1 MPGAGDSLWLV
12 AALNSRA
19 RALLHAVVTEFIAT
33 GEPVGSRTLQRKY
46 GFDLSP
52 ATIRNVLADLEDDGY
67 LAQPHTS
74 AGRVPTALAFRTFID
89 ALLQAN
95 RVDGP
100 RSEAIDGWLAGL
112 HPGSDIVR
120 ESGRLL
126 SDLTGA
132 PAVAARPRTVARA
145 LRKLRF
151 IVTRPG
157 ELLAVVVF
165 ADGAVENRYLTVER
179 ALDEAQLDRIHRI
192 LEEAVEG
199 QTLPALREH
208 FAARLALAHDD
219 LAVSVRLGLTLVE
232 EALRDADR
240 GVDLVVE
247 GLARLL
253 DRDDPYRSGDL
264 RELYRVLEDK
274 ARLVTLLDGT
284 LASTHVQ
291 VFFDEEVTGSP
302 CSLSVVAAP
311 YREESGPAVGAVGI
325 IGLARMDYS
334 TVVPLVSAA
343 ADAVST
349 AFTRSR
355 KDPPR
360 SKDG

>member
-1 MPGAGDSLWLV
+1 MS
-12 AALNSRA
+12 ALTHRA

-52 ATIRNVLADLEDDGY
+52 ATIRSVLADLEDDGF

-74 AGRVPTALAFRTFID
+74 AGRVPTPLGFRTFID
-89 ALLQAN
+89 CLLDAKT
-95 RVDGP
+95 VDGA

-112 HPGSDIVR
+112 QPGSDIVR

-165 ADGAVENRYLTVER
+165 ADGAVENRYVAVER
-179 ALDEAQLDRIHRI
+179 ALDEAHIDRIHRI
-192 LEEAVEG
+192 LEEVVEG
-199 QTLPALREH
+199 QTLTALRDH
-208 FAARLALAHDD
+208 FAARLAVAHDD
-219 LAVSVRLGLTLVE
+219 LAVSTRLGLTLVE
-232 EALRDADR
+232 GALRDADR

-247 GLARLL
+247 GVGRLL
-253 DRDDPYRSGDL
+253 DRGEPHRSEDL

-274 ARLVTLLDGT
+274 ARLVALLDGT

-291 VFFDEEVTGSP
+291 VFFDEEVTGWP

-311 YREESGPAVGAVGI
+311 YREQAGPVAGAVGI
-325 IGLARMDYS
+325 IGPARMDYS
-334 TVVPLVSAA
+334 TVVPLVGAA

-355 KDPPR
+355 RGPPR
-360 SKDG
+360 SPEE

>member
-1 MPGAGDSLWLV
+1 VS
-12 AALNSRA
+12 ALTHRA
-19 RALLHAVVTEFIAT
+19 RALLHAVVTEFVAT

-52 ATIRNVLADLEDDGY
+52 ATIRSVLADLEDDGY

-74 AGRVPTALAFRTFID
+74 AGRVPTPLGFRTFID
-89 ALLQAN
+89 ALLEAN
-95 RVDGP
+95 AGDGA

-112 HPGSDIVR
+112 QPGSDIVR

-132 PAVAARPRTVARA
+132 PAVAARPRTVDRA

-165 ADGAVENRYLTVER
+165 ADGAVENRYVAVEPS
-179 ALDEAQLDRIHRI
+179 LDEAQIDRIHRM
-192 LEEAVEG
+192 LEEVVEG
-199 QTLPALREH
+199 QTLTALRDH
-208 FAARLALAHDD
+208 FAARLAVAHDD
-219 LAVSVRLGLTLVE
+219 LAVSTRLGLTLVE
-232 EALRDADR
+232 GALRDADR

-247 GLARLL
+247 GVGRLL
-253 DRDDPYRSGDL
+253 ERGEPYRSEDL
-264 RELYRVLEDK
+264 LELYRVLEDK
-274 ARLVTLLDGT
+274 ARLVSLLDGT

-311 YREESGPAVGAVGI
+311 YREKGGPVVGAVGI
-325 IGLARMDYS
+325 IGPARMDYS
-334 TVVPLVSAA
+334 TVVPLVGAA

-355 KDPPR
+355 RGTPR
-360 SKDG
+360 SSGE